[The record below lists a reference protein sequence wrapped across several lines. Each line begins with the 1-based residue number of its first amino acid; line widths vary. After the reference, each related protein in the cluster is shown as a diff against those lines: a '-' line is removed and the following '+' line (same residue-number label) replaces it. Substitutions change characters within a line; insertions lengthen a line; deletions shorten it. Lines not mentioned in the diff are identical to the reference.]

1 MMANDIP
8 GAMSSLE
15 MASHFRHST
24 ALYEVW
30 REIGQQLHNPS
41 MMLAA
46 VRGMERYNPCWA
58 GFYDEEAQILRVLGK
73 ETEAKAAEEKAN
85 RFRVPP
91 KGGP

>member
-1 MMANDIP
+1 
-8 GAMSSLE
+8 
-15 MASHFRHST
+15 
-24 ALYEVW
+24 
-30 REIGQQLHNPS
+30 